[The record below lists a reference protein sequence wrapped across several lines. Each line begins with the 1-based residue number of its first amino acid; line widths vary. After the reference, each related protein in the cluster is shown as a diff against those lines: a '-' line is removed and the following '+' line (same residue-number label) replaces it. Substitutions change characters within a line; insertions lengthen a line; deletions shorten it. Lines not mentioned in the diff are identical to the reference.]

1 MSPRKPIRRFLL
13 TTVVPPIAA
22 LLYRWYSRSW
32 RYEVDGAE
40 HLAALSA
47 EGRPAV
53 CALLHQRSTQIMR
66 WFSQPGVGRWML
78 MCSQSRDGEFTSR
91 IQEGLGFRV
100 ARGSSG
106 RGGLLALLEMI
117 KWQRADR
124 GLNAGLAIDGSRG
137 PRGVAQLGVLTL
149 AQKADSRVLPVA
161 ASTADCWVWPK
172 SWDRAVI
179 PKWGARIRVSIG
191 APISVPPRISDQAM
205 ESLRARLEQTLY
217 DMHVALDRE
226 TGFTD
231 SEPIRLPPASPSEPA
246 SATQSQ
252 ASPSN

>member
-13 TTVVPPIAA
+13 TRLLPPVGSW
-22 LLYRWYSRSW
+22 LYRWYSGSW
-32 RYEVDGAE
+32 RYTVDGAE
-40 HLAALSA
+40 HLAALAA

-53 CALLHQRSTQIMR
+53 CALLHQRSLQLMR
-66 WFSQPGVGRWML
+66 WFAQPQLGRWML
-78 MCSQSRDGEFTSR
+78 MCSQSRDGEFTAR

-106 RGGLLALLEMI
+106 HGGLLALLEMI

-149 AQKADSRVLPVA
+149 AQKADSRVLPIA

-172 SWDRAVI
+172 SWDRAAI
-179 PKWGARIRVSIG
+179 PKWGARIRIRIG
-191 APISVPPRISDQAM
+191 APIRVPPRLTDAAM
-205 ESLRARLEQTLY
+205 ESLRLQLEETLY

-226 TGFTD
+226 TGFSD
-231 SEPIRLPPASPSEPA
+231 SEPIRLLPARE
-246 SATQSQ
+246 TG
-252 ASPSN
+252 

>member
-13 TTVVPPIAA
+13 TKLLPPVGAR
-22 LLYRWYSRSW
+22 LYRWYSDSW
-32 RYEVDGAE
+32 RYAVDGME
-40 HLAALSA
+40 HLAALAS

-53 CALLHQRSTQIMR
+53 CALLHQRSLQIMR
-66 WFSQPGVGRWML
+66 WFAQPELGRWML

-106 RGGLLALLEMI
+106 QGGLLALLEMI

-137 PRGVAQLGVLTL
+137 PRGIAQLGALTL
-149 AQKADSRVLPVA
+149 AQKADSRLLPLA

-179 PKWGARIRVSIG
+179 PKWGARIRIRIG
-191 APISVPPRISDQAM
+191 APLRVPPRLSDAAM
-205 ESLRARLEQTLY
+205 ESLRVQLEETLY
-217 DMHVALDRE
+217 EMHVALDRE
-226 TGFTD
+226 TGFSD
-231 SEPIRLPPASPSEPA
+231 AEPIRLPPAPA
-246 SATQSQ
+246 T
-252 ASPSN
+252 PR

>member
-1 MSPRKPIRRFLL
+1 VSERKPIRRFLL
-13 TTVVPPIAA
+13 TRLLPPFGAW
-22 LLYRWYSRSW
+22 LYRWYSRSW
-32 RYEVDGAE
+32 RYEVEGAE
-40 HLAALSA
+40 HLATLAA

-53 CALLHQRSTQIMR
+53 CALLHQRSIQTMR
-66 WFSQPGVGRWML
+66 WFSQPGRGRWML

-91 IQEGLGFRV
+91 IQESLGFRV

-117 KWQRADR
+117 KWQREDR
-124 GLNAGLAIDGSRG
+124 ALNAGLAIDGSRG

-149 AQKADSRVLPVA
+149 AQKADSRVVPIAV
-161 ASTADCWVWPK
+161 STGDCWVWPK

-179 PKWGARIRVSIG
+179 PKRRARIRVRIG
-191 APISVPPRISDQAM
+191 APISVPPRISEQAM
-205 ESLRARLEQTLY
+205 EALRQRLEQTIY

-231 SEPIRLPPASPSEPA
+231 SQPIRLPPASPSPSLPA
-246 SATQSQ
+246 STAD
-252 ASPSN
+252 